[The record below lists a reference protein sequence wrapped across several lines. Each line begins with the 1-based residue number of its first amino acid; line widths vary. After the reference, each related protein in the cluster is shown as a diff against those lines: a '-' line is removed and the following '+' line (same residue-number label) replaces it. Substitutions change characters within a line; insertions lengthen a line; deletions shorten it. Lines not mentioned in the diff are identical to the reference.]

1 MINKIDYNIS
11 QMFHKLYVWGG
22 EIANTF
28 MKGISFI
35 AEAGILFL
43 LIGFICVLFK
53 HSRKIGATILL
64 AVALGFLFTNLI
76 LKNAIGR
83 ARPFENMTS
92 DYYKWWLDAGGTHES
107 GYSFP
112 SGHTTATTAFA
123 VALFLTTNKRYSWP
137 ILFLP
142 IAMACSRIYLMVH
155 FFTDCV
161 GGLVV
166 GSLCATIAYII
177 VVLIY
182 RSKVKFF
189 VWAKELELFKAKKK
203 ASNDVDNIAQP
214 ASSKE
219 ECSDYIYVTETEEKA
234 SLGNSEDASETTQD
248 K

>member
-1 MINKIDYNIS
+1 M
-11 QMFHKLYVWGG
+11 
-22 EIANTF
+22 A
-28 MKGISFI
+28 
-35 AEAGILFL
+35 
-43 LIGFICVLFK
+43 
-53 HSRKIGATILL
+53 
-64 AVALGFLFTNLI
+64 
-76 LKNAIGR
+76 
-83 ARPFENMTS
+83 S
-92 DYYKWWLDAGGTHES
+92 DYYKWWLDAGATSEG

-123 VALFLTTNKRYSWP
+123 VALFLATNKRYSWP

-155 FFTDCV
+155 FFADCV

-189 VWAKELELFKAKKK
+189 VWAKELELFKTKKK
-203 ASNDVDNIAQP
+203 ASNNVGNIEQP

-219 ECSDYIYVTETEEKA
+219 ECSDYIYVTEAEEKA